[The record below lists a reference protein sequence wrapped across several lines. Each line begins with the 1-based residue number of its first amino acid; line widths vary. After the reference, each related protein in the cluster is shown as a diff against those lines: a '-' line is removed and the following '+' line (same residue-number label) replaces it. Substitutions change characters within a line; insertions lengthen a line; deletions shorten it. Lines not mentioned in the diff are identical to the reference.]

1 MQKITTSF
9 WMADWIEDAVN
20 FYVSLFKDS
29 RITNVSR
36 YGEAMPDMKGKVL
49 AINFELEGQKY
60 MAINGGPNFPF
71 TEAISLFVRCEDQAE
86 VDRYWTALTADGG
99 KESQCGWLKD
109 RFGLSWQIIPAALPR
124 LLGGPDRAGAQRAMQ
139 AMLKM
144 KKIDVAG
151 LEQAYAG

>member
-1 MQKITTSF
+1 MQKITTTF
-9 WMADWIEDAVN
+9 WMADWIEDAVS

-71 TEAISLFVRCEDQAE
+71 TEAISLFVSCEDQAE

-151 LEQAYAG
+151 LEAAYAG

>member
-71 TEAISLFVRCEDQAE
+71 TEAISLFVSCEDQAE

>member
-9 WMADWIEDAVN
+9 WMDDWIEDAVN

-71 TEAISLFVRCEDQAE
+71 TEAISLFVSCEDQAE

-124 LLGGPDRAGAQRAMQ
+124 LLGGPDRAGAQRAIQ